1 MIICPDQSKLES
13 AINII
18 KKWSADNS
26 MILNNNKSGII
37 EFRPR
42 RSKPSK
48 NFQIGKQNPNIC
60 GIPIVSQYRYLGLML
75 NPTLH
80 LNQQIN
86 IVFKKAQQ
94 IYSRICPFLF
104 SADADTRKNLWQI
117 FILPQIEFL
126 LPLLANENTQY
137 LRKKVNQVIFGSF
150 KLFMGLSKNTPNRI
164 TQLLLGYD
172 FIQRAYYIQTMS
184 RCRWEV
190 RRSLNPTLL
199 LNKAIKMRKEHNAL
213 SKTPQELIYYINLC
227 NSFCSKCKC
236 INSVSHLRKFHAY
249 CGPDIEELLS
259 LINSVRGEHK
269 TRDLCIKSLKGTLL
283 QLIKSLKYSLISTS
297 SL

>member
-1 MIICPDQSKLES
+1 MYADDLMIICPDQSKLES

-137 LRKKVNQVIFGSF
+137 LRKKVNQVILGPSSFLWVYQKIRQTELPNYYWDTISYKGLIIF
-150 KLFMGLSKNTPNRI
+150 KL
-164 TQLLLGYD
+164 
-172 FIQRAYYIQTMS
+172 
-184 RCRWEV
+184 C
-190 RRSLNPTLL
+190 
-199 LNKAIKMRKEHNAL
+199 
-213 SKTPQELIYYINLC
+213 
-227 NSFCSKCKC
+227 
-236 INSVSHLRKFHAY
+236 
-249 CGPDIEELLS
+249 PDAD
-259 LINSVRGEHK
+259 GK
-269 TRDLCIKSLKGTLL
+269 
-283 QLIKSLKYSLISTS
+283 
-297 SL
+297 